1 MSRLLRFVFTCIV
14 GSTVLLTA
22 AQHLGSSRAWWLELS
37 RFLPF
42 PALLLPALWALL
54 LACWLGR
61 GWRVAGA
68 ANLALVATLT
78 MGLEWRTGDTA
89 TATATGTATATDTG
103 TDTSGALPVRVMT
116 YNVKSYRASQR
127 AGGFDALAREVALHH
142 PDILVMQD
150 AGELPAATFARRFPL
165 GTALGYPHLHAAGQY
180 FVASRFALRD
190 CVESGLGRAADGAHY
205 LRCTVEAGGIAV
217 TLVTVHFA
225 SPRHGLNAARHE
237 GFDGVDDWQR
247 NLADR
252 LAQAAKLAGD
262 LAAAPT
268 PLIVAGDLNASQSS
282 PVIDTLQSV
291 GLRDAF
297 VRAGRGY
304 GYTYGQAL
312 RPGFSFLRIDHILVS
327 AGIGVTRCYAGGA
340 EASEHRPVIADLL
353 LRRAVGLP
361 HRPVSAAV
369 ATPTAR
375 VGA

>member
-14 GSTVLLTA
+14 GSTVLLTV
-22 AQHLGSSRAWWLELS
+22 AQHLGSSPAWWLELS

-61 GWRVAGA
+61 GWRVASA
-68 ANLALVATLT
+68 ANLAMVATLT
-78 MGLEWRTGDTA
+78 MGLEWRTVE
-89 TATATGTATATDTG
+89 TATG
-103 TDTSGALPVRVMT
+103 TSGALPVRVMT

-127 AGGFDALAREVALHH
+127 AGGFDALAHEVALHH

-180 FVASRFALRD
+180 LVASRFALRD
-190 CVESGLGRAADGAHY
+190 CVESGLGLAADAAHY

-217 TLVTVHFA
+217 TLVSVHFA

-268 PLIVAGDLNASQSS
+268 PLIVAGDLNALQSS

-327 AGIGVTRCYAGGA
+327 ADIGVTRCYAGGA

-353 LRRAVGLP
+353 LRRAVVVP
-361 HRPVSAAV
+361 HRPVSARFD
-369 ATPTAR
+369 TLTAW

>member
-1 MSRLLRFVFTCIV
+1 MPRLLRFVFTCIV

-42 PALLLPALWALL
+42 PALLLPALLALL

-78 MGLEWRTGDTA
+78 MGLEWRTVD
-89 TATATGTATATDTG
+89 TATGTGTG
-103 TDTSGALPVRVMT
+103 TGTSGALPVRVMT

-150 AGELPAATFARRFPL
+150 AGELPAATFARRFPA
-165 GTALGYPHLHAAGQY
+165 GTALGYPHVHAAGQY
-180 FVASRFALRD
+180 LVASRFALRG
-190 CVESGLGRAADGAHY
+190 CVEGGLGLRADAPRY
-205 LRCTVEAGGIAV
+205 LRCTVEAGGLAV

-252 LAQAAKLAGD
+252 LAQSAKLAGD
-262 LAAAPT
+262 LAAAPQ
-268 PLIVAGDLNASQSS
+268 PQIVAGDLNAAQSS
-282 PVIDTLQSV
+282 PVISTLQSA

-304 GYTYGQAL
+304 GYTYGHAL

-327 AGIGVTRCYAGGA
+327 AGIGVMRCFAGGA

-353 LRRAVGLP
+353 LRRAVVVPDRAL
-361 HRPVSAAV
+361 AARFD
-369 ATPTAR
+369 TPTAWL
-375 VGA
+375 GA